1 MTGTPRDRWNAT
13 PKRVLLREQLLTA
26 TTPRLAA
33 YYWEAIRALREA
45 DDEIRFSIAGHA
57 LRELQNGLPNYLNVP
72 EVSGGLGEFF
82 GWLRDTWPRLAA
94 DRQAAEAGE
103 VWIAATIDPALGRF
117 LGTLDDKITTYAALY
132 PRRREM
138 HESALARLDPRL
150 GQTPVTVQKLVV
162 STWMRLQDT
171 FNSATHSSQPEEFEA
186 TVEAFEDFLI
196 DRLAPRTFQKQ
207 DAIAALVREAE
218 GRADS

>member
-1 MTGTPRDRWNAT
+1 M
-13 PKRVLLREQLLTA
+13 LLRERLLDA
-26 TTPRLAA
+26 TTPRLTA

-45 DDEIRFSIAGHA
+45 DDEVRFSIAGHA

-72 EVSGGLGEFF
+72 EASGGLREFF
-82 GWLRDTWPRLAA
+82 GWLRDAWPRLTA

-103 VWIAATIDPALGRF
+103 AWVGTTIDPALGRF
-117 LGTLDDKITTYAALY
+117 LATLDDKIRTYAALY
-132 PRRREM
+132 LLRREM

-150 GQTPVTVQKLVV
+150 GQTPVAVQKLVV

-171 FNSATHSSQPEEFEA
+171 FNSATHSSQPGEFEA
-186 TVEAFEDFLI
+186 VVEAFEDFLI
-196 DRLAPRTFQKQ
+196 DRLAPRTFEKQ

-218 GRADS
+218 GRADT